1 MPDAYIPLREVH
13 KAKHRPTGKLVALKR
28 ILMHNE
34 KEGMPVTALREIKI
48 LKAIKHPN
56 VVELLDMFV
65 VRGGLLVVLLL
76 VLCSSELGN
85 GKDRPLS
92 VYMVFPYMDHDLAGL
107 LENDR
112 VKLQPSQIKLYMK
125 QLLEGTEYMH
135 RVRFHFSG
143 LAKYLTS
150 PYPESHFASRYEGSE
165 SLDLEQRFSTN
176 RRLWSST
183 IVRTSLSNY

>member
-1 MPDAYIPLREVH
+1 MPDAYILLREVH

-65 VRGGLLVVLLL
+65 VRGRSFVGLLL
-76 VLCSSELGN
+76 VLRSSELGN

-135 RVRFHFSG
+135 RVRFQSSG
-143 LAKYLTS
+143 SAKYLTS
-150 PYPESHFASRYEGSE
+150 RYPESHLASRYEGSE
-165 SLDLEQRFSTN
+165 SLDLEQRFSAN
-176 RRLWSST
+176 RRLWSGT
-183 IVRTSLSNY
+183 IVRSSLSNC